1 MQKLLLRWS
10 NTCILLMAILPIL
23 CLSTIFLVLN
33 SILIN
38 DEFFVLLLF
47 AIAMIALCIT
57 VKLDINEQK
66 SRKNIHRK

>member
-38 DEFFVLLLF
+38 DEFFCS
-47 AIAMIALCIT
+47 IAMIALCIT

>member
-1 MQKLLLRWS
+1 
-10 NTCILLMAILPIL
+10 MAILPIL

-38 DEFFVLLLF
+38 DEFFCSI